1 MLMIVY
7 DFCFFCSSRRRQTRC
22 ALVTG
27 VQTCALPISHWFAS
41 NYLPVSRD
49 TTRGFIRR
57 WLVLDF
63 NHPIR
68 EEDKIENLAQILV
81 AEERG
86 AIAAWALEG
95 LHRLLDNRDY
105 TTPSCHEQRLAQMRR
120 INNSVQAFL
129 EDQIGRAHV

>member
-1 MLMIVY
+1 MFRLPPRSTRTDALFPY
-7 DFCFFCSSRRRQTRC
+7 TTLFRSS
-22 ALVTG
+22 
-27 VQTCALPISHWFAS
+27 
-41 NYLPVSRD
+41 NDLPVSRD

-105 TTPSCHEQRLAQMRR
+105 TTPSCHEQRLAQRSEERR
-120 INNSVQAFL
+120 VRKECVSTCSSRWCL
-129 EDQIGRAHV
+129 TH

>member
-1 MLMIVY
+1 MRISDWSSDV
-7 DFCFFCSSRRRQTRC
+7 CSSDLEFKGQDGFVFTPEC
-22 ALVTG
+22 A
-27 VQTCALPISHWFAS
+27 HWFAS

-95 LHRLLDNRDY
+95 LHRLLDNRRSEEHTSELQSLMRISY
-105 TTPSCHEQRLAQMRR
+105 AVFCLKKKKTHTPSYTPH
-120 INNSVQAFL
+120 
-129 EDQIGRAHV
+129 